1 METRKSMTMNEGRII
16 YMGTPE
22 FAVGP
27 LRALLD
33 AGANVVAV
41 VTAPDREAG
50 RGRQL
55 MPSAVKQFAQEHD
68 LPVLQP
74 EKLRHPEFLDRLRE
88 LNPTLAV
95 VVAFR
100 MLPEVVWSMPTMGTI
115 NLHASLLPQYRGAA
129 PINWAVIN
137 GETSTGVTTFFIRQE
152 IDTGDVIYQESVA
165 IGPETTAGELHDVL
179 CEVGSALVVRT
190 VTDVLAGSSPKQP
203 QALFNEASL
212 RPAPKIFRDDCR
224 IDWNRPARTICNH
237 IRGLSPY
244 PAAFTMLVAEDPEVA
259 PLMLKVFKGVMVDGS
274 ATPGTLK
281 TDGRTYLRVACADSM
296 VQLEEVQQAGKR
308 RMSVSDLLRGTD
320 LRAFTRAESN
330 VQ

>member
-1 METRKSMTMNEGRII
+1 METWNEMTMDNSRII
-16 YMGTPE
+16 YMGTPD

-55 MPSAVKQFAQEHD
+55 MPSAVKQFAQERG

-74 EKLRHPEFLDRLRE
+74 EKLRDPDFLDRLRE
-88 LNPTLAV
+88 LNPALVV

-100 MLPEVVWSMPTMGTI
+100 MLPEVVWSMPPLGTI

-137 GETSTGVTTFFIRQE
+137 GETRTGVTTFFIRQQ
-152 IDTGDVIYQESVA
+152 IDTGDVIYQETVE
-165 IGPETTAGELHDVL
+165 IGPDTTAGELHDLL
-179 CEVGSALVVRT
+179 CQIGSALMVRT
-190 VTDVLAGSSPKQP
+190 VTDVLAGRSPKQP
-203 QALFNEASL
+203 QALLDDAEL
-212 RPAPKIFRDDCR
+212 HLAPKIFREDCR
-224 IDWNRPARTICNH
+224 IDWNRPARTICDR

-244 PAAFTMLVAEDPEVA
+244 PAAFTSLMADNPEV
-259 PLMLKVFKGVMVDGS
+259 PHLMIKIFRAFPVEGQG
-274 ATPGTLK
+274 TPGTLS
-281 TDGRTYLRVACADSM
+281 TDGRTYLRIACADSL

-308 RMSVSDLLRGTD
+308 RMSVADLIRGTD
-320 LRAFTRAESN
+320 LSAYTRADSTI
-330 VQ
+330 Q

>member
-1 METRKSMTMNEGRII
+1 MMTMTGGRII

-33 AGANVVAV
+33 SGADVVAV

-55 MPSAVKQFAQEHD
+55 MPSAVKQFALERG

-74 EKLRHPEFLDRLRE
+74 EKLRDPDFLASLRALE
-88 LNPTLAV
+88 PTLAV

-100 MLPEVVWSMPTMGTI
+100 MLPEVVWSLPPMGTI

-137 GETSTGVTTFFIRQE
+137 GETRTGVTTFFIRQE
-152 IDTGDVIYQESVA
+152 IDTGDVIYQETVD
-165 IGPETTAGELHDVL
+165 IGPETTAGELHDRL
-179 CEVGSALVVRT
+179 CEVGSALMVRT
-190 VTDVLAGSSPKQP
+190 VSDVLAGRNPKQP
-203 QALFNEASL
+203 QASFHEADL
-212 RPAPKIFRDDCR
+212 RSAPKIFREDCR
-224 IDWNRPARTICNH
+224 IDWNRPAHAICDH

-244 PAAFTMLVAEDPEVA
+244 PAAFTSLVAEGSEVL
-259 PLMLKVFKGVMVDGS
+259 PLMMKIFRGKKVDG
-274 ATPGTLK
+274 TGIPGTLS
-281 TDGRTYLRVACADSM
+281 TDGRTYLRVACADAM

-308 RMSVSDLLRGTD
+308 RMSVADLLRGTN
-320 LRAFTRAESN
+320 LRAFTKADSSFL
-330 VQ
+330 